1 MLQAILVLGGSFLS
15 EGGSCLVALNETRK
29 KAKERGMGYIE
40 YSTYSYGEIS
50 LAVSGTGI
58 GSFPVPD
65 TASMVKPLQPRVKSG
80 RKWMVVFPRG
90 WCSD

>member
-40 YSTYSYGEIS
+40 YSTYQS
-50 LAVSGTGI
+50 VSG
-58 GSFPVPD
+58 SVNE
-65 TASMVKPLQPRVKSG
+65 PLQSL
-80 RKWMVVFPRG
+80 
-90 WCSD
+90 

>member
-40 YSTYSYGEIS
+40 YSTYS
-50 LAVSGTGI
+50 
-58 GSFPVPD
+58 
-65 TASMVKPLQPRVKSG
+65 
-80 RKWMVVFPRG
+80 
-90 WCSD
+90 

>member
-40 YSTYSYGEIS
+40 YSMYSYG
-50 LAVSGTGI
+50 
-58 GSFPVPD
+58 SFTLTETDSDSDSKPD
-65 TASMVKPLQPRVKSG
+65 GCILLCRMFHIA
-80 RKWMVVFPRG
+80 
-90 WCSD
+90 